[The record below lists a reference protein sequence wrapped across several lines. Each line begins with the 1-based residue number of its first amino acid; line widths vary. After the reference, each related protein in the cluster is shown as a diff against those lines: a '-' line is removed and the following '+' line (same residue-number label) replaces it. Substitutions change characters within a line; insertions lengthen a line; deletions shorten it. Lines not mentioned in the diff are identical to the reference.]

1 MTAFIK
7 LINYIDFDK
16 AYLLD
21 SINDT
26 ETFYAP
32 NLPKTYK
39 GSIIWTDLKKNQLVN
54 CLYFYRKYLN
64 PMPVFKM
71 AYMLKIDPRTLL
83 NYESGREKIPGELWE
98 KICNALHLK
107 LEELFPAFV
116 TYDNG
121 NTYSLM
127 HPFDLK
133 WTFNLLI
140 DEVNIDGY
148 TLDISEVYIYS
159 QKEELSRSF
168 LYGKYP

>member
-1 MTAFIK
+1 
-7 LINYIDFDK
+7 
-16 AYLLD
+16 
-21 SINDT
+21 
-26 ETFYAP
+26 
-32 NLPKTYK
+32 
-39 GSIIWTDLKKNQLVN
+39 
-54 CLYFYRKYLN
+54 
-64 PMPVFKM
+64 MPVFKM

-140 DEVNIDGY
+140 DEINIDGY
-148 TLDISEVYIYS
+148 TLGHIRSLYIFPERRIIPDRFYMANTLEKIFRQWRSNQYS
-159 QKEELSRSF
+159 SD
-168 LYGKYP
+168 